1 MSNVQLWGL
10 YVFSQEVNMFTF
22 CVEQNKFSSHNL
34 PNYAVEDIGWRVQS
48 TMFKAW
54 LHFKRTHKEPRDKA
68 TLNI

>member
-1 MSNVQLWGL
+1 MYLAKKLTCLHSVLNK
-10 YVFSQEVNMFTF
+10 
-22 CVEQNKFSSHNL
+22 NKFSSHNL